1 MDVPSQKKMVPSGK
15 LTKHYGKS
23 PFLMGKYTISMAI
36 FNSYVSLPEGMS
48 INFWQIL
55 TPQGSK
61 GSQLGDLKNTKG
73 FGFTWICPEVSGIP

>member
-1 MDVPSQKKMVPSGK
+1 MVGECTDGCAFAKKMVPSGK

-48 INFWQIL
+48 INF
-55 TPQGSK
+55 
-61 GSQLGDLKNTKG
+61 
-73 FGFTWICPEVSGIP
+73 